1 MNSSFCIAVHA
12 LVYLNHKACMISSED
27 LAENICTNPARVR
40 KVMSALK
47 KAGLVHTKEGSVG
60 GYRFTGDPKQLTLD
74 RIADALDMRFVES
87 SWRSGGCNMECLVAS
102 GMADLMDELFLDL
115 DARCKD
121 RLAQISIAD
130 LDRRIFSADRQKD
143 AERSIV

>member
-1 MNSSFCIAVHA
+1 MNNSFCIAVHA